1 MNPCGPIR
9 ECCKA
14 LLHELPRNPDL
25 PQLGPHP
32 QRSLATRRVKADEI
46 IHVATIVQQVLGNQ
60 PLDHLGEHTGIVAL
74 GLQLAAQLVCGVI
87 APREGI

>member
-1 MNPCGPIR
+1 
-9 ECCKA
+9 
-14 LLHELPRNPDL
+14 
-25 PQLGPHP
+25 
-32 QRSLATRRVKADEI
+32 
-46 IHVATIVQQVLGNQ
+46 VLGNQ